1 MSGEWESDAWSSL
14 GTQAGLWDS
23 SIYDLVPFNYAID
36 INPGV
41 KLSRGELY
49 AFVDMAQIDPNR
61 SLVQSIAR
69 REFKGGGSRFK
80 DGDTLFAR
88 ITPCLENGKIARY
101 VSMVPDQIAHG
112 STEFIVMRGREGI
125 SDNNYVFYLV
135 KSASVRSYAISRMN
149 GSSGR
154 QRVATDAF
162 SGLSIPLPPLPEQR
176 RIAKILGDLDDKIE
190 LNRKMNETLEQMAR
204 ALFKSWFVDFDPVR
218 AKMEGRTPSGMDA
231 ATAALFPDRLVDS
244 ELGPIPEG
252 WEVGSIY
259 DVAEVVYGAP
269 FASKDFTSDPVG
281 RPLIRI
287 RDLSTENPR
296 VYTSEVHPKGYLV
309 NPGDVVVG
317 MDGEFRAHLWGGP
330 VSWLN
335 QRLCVFVPKET
346 FGTAFIMNSIANPLA
361 EVEATETATTVIH
374 LGKNDIDRFR
384 IVVPASNISSRYALL
399 CQPLFDQIVF
409 NKLQSRTLLTLRDTL
424 LPKLVGGEVRVAQA
438 PS

>member
-1 MSGEWESDAWSSL
+1 METELCANAPSSWAIRSIEDICQRVTSGGTPSRSVADYYQDGEWPWVKTQELVDGWIDDTEEHITFDAIAHSSAKTLPKNTVLMAMYGATVGQLGILRKPMTCNQACCAMIVDDESADFRYL
-14 GTQAGLWDS
+14 YYIL
-23 SIYDLVPFNYAID
+23 L
-36 INPGV
+36 
-41 KLSRGELY
+41 LSRPELKSL
-49 AFVDMAQIDPNR
+49 ATGAAQQN
-61 SLVQSIAR
+61 L
-69 REFKGGGSRFK
+69 
-80 DGDTLFAR
+80 
-88 ITPCLENGKIARY
+88 
-101 VSMVPDQIAHG
+101 
-112 STEFIVMRGREGI
+112 
-125 SDNNYVFYLV
+125 
-135 KSASVRSYAISRMN
+135 SASTIKS
-149 GSSGR
+149 
-154 QRVATDAF
+154 
-162 SGLSIPLPPLPEQR
+162 LEIPLPPLPEQR

-335 QRLCVFVPKET
+335 QRLCVFAPKET

-424 LPKLVGGEVRVAQA
+424 LPKLVGGEVRVGEVNLG
-438 PS
+438 